1 MTMLKNNF
9 IKRSKPVEVIY
20 ILGAGHCGSTLLN
33 LCFDQHSSIIGVSEI
48 ITLNQKKPGWS
59 GNKNILSESFW
70 SRVDKLMYQN
80 YGKKLSEVPFN
91 LQIKMPLLNIA
102 IERNKEALDS
112 ILKVSKK
119 SIISDSSKNSK
130 RLEALLSCPLFRV
143 KVIYLVR
150 DGRAIV
156 NAYRRKYGSIQ
167 PGLYNL
173 IKTDYSARKLM
184 AKYGE
189 HNWITIRYEDMVE
202 NLKDTLKKICE
213 FSEISFE
220 NNMMKPETS
229 KFKGIGGNRIL
240 KKPINKIILDDR
252 WKKEMSTFVRSFTK
266 LMVYRYNKRYKY

>member
-1 MTMLKNNF
+1 MLKNNF

>member
-1 MTMLKNNF
+1 MLKNNF

-266 LMVYRYNKRYKY
+266 LMVYRYNKRYKR